1 MVRPL
6 VGRRLVGLAIPAR
19 PLWGPMVRRLVGA
32 LGPARVPMVRP
43 LVGRRDGVRRPGG
56 AALGF
61 RGRRLGG
68 MIIHLLTYLMCAL
81 SENHFV
87 PENPPYHHYGN
98 FPCEAI
104 PV

>member
-19 PLWGPMVRRLVGA
+19 PLWGPMVRRLVG
-32 LGPARVPMVRP
+32 
-43 LVGRRDGVRRPGG
+43 RRDGVRRPGG
-56 AALGF
+56 AALVF